1 MREYSYYRMSNNGM
15 FIVTVFV
22 SDSWGRSVV
31 TFYTEFVGVG
41 SFEVEL
47 MFFWRVC
54 FLVFSGVGFI
64 SVCGRY
70 YCMRVGLAAL
80 IAATFVLA
88 LWGTGQF
95 RFIVDVVKFVSCGFF

>member
-1 MREYSYYRMSNNGM
+1 MSNNGM

-47 MFFWRVC
+47 MFFGGCAFWYFQAWVLSLYVAAITVCEWGWRRS
-54 FLVFSGVGFI
+54 LLL
-64 SVCGRY
+64 R
-70 YCMRVGLAAL
+70 L
-80 IAATFVLA
+80 
-88 LWGTGQF
+88 F
-95 RFIVDVVKFVSCGFF
+95 RRFGN